1 VFDDYR
7 GMPLEAKYL
16 ILQSI
21 MPSFAYGMFYMDIS
35 YFLTTIQGLPYGT
48 MGIIITL
55 MGVSTFISSILLGI
69 AADKYGRRRLYII
82 GNIIAS
88 SIIALF
94 ALTTN
99 PAILITAAL
108 LEGISEGAFSAS
120 GSALIAEKAGD
131 KRRTSIFSL
140 FGFVQNIAFGMGS
153 IILLTVAFFET
164 AGFTTAQSHTI
175 LYVTLAALSLTST
188 LFMLKITES
197 KTLKKLVQPTKGEL
211 VKKSWVRRLPKRLQ
225 KLGDMMPKKLA
236 RVKQKYILAGDRF
249 LTRLRRAGYMM
260 PQKSGKVI
268 IKYVLASAIVA
279 FGAGLIV
286 PLMTAWLK
294 AQYGVS
300 DAISGPILGV
310 ANIVIGV
317 ATLAAPPLAKKIGL
331 VKAIVVTQGFSTLFM
346 FLTPLQPG
354 YLSASFVYTVRAFLM
369 NMASPLQQ
377 SMIMGLVAEDER
389 GAASGVSAAF
399 WRLPNALSTSIGA
412 SLIGI
417 GLLAAPFFLAG
428 TFYIVSI
435 ALFWSFFRNTK
446 LPEEQKTT

>member
-1 VFDDYR
+1 
-7 GMPLEAKYL
+7 MPLEAKYL
-16 ILQSI
+16 IVQSI
-21 MPSFAYGMFYMDIS
+21 FPSLAYGMFYTDIS
-35 YFLTTIQGLPYGT
+35 YFLTTVQGLPYDI

-69 AADKYGRRRLYII
+69 AADKYGRKKLYII

-88 SIIALF
+88 GIIALF

-99 PAILITAAL
+99 PAILLGAAL

-131 KRRTSIFSL
+131 QRRTSVFSL
-140 FGFVQNIAFGMGS
+140 FGFVQSIAFGIGS
-153 IILLTVAFFET
+153 IIILTVAFLET
-164 AGFTTAQSHTI
+164 FGLTMAESHTL
-175 LYVTLAALSLTST
+175 LYVTLAALSLAST

-197 KTLKKLVQPTKGEL
+197 KTLKKTQTSLRDLLPR
-211 VKKSWVRRLPKRLQ
+211 KSK
-225 KLGDMMPKKLA
+225 D
-236 RVKQKYILAGDRF
+236 
-249 LTRLRRAGYMM
+249 
-260 PQKSGKVI
+260 VI

-300 DAISGPILGV
+300 DAISGPILGA

-317 ATLAAPPLAKKIGL
+317 ATLAAPPLAKKIGI
-331 VKAIVVTQGFSTLFM
+331 VKAIVVTQGLSTLFM
-346 FLTPLQPG
+346 FLTPLQPE

-417 GLLAAPFFLAG
+417 GLLAAPFFLASLL
-428 TFYIVSI
+428 YIVSI
-435 ALFWSFFRNTK
+435 WLFWFFFRNTK